1 MKCTFTVFVTDAN
14 DPPTISAQSFDVLES
29 ASIGHT
35 VGTIQAF
42 DPDGDTSLV
51 FADMTTI
58 PHPFTVEPSTGAI
71 KVSSSLDFEGSM
83 QSVSLRIFVTDS
95 AGTPSAKSALILIN
109 VKDDNDAPTFA
120 SMDVFIPERCAP
132 GSGSDAQCQ
141 VQLAGTDQDDEN
153 SPATGKGSP
162 LSWSLSGSHV
172 GKAGGCGD
180 TFVLDASS
188 GVLSANA
195 SASATPLDYERH
207 PNGCTVWVELTDS
220 AALTSQF
227 EVLVRIVDVNEP
239 PHLSEALCANPTVS
253 ENVPVGTNVTACA
266 LLIQDP
272 DTRALPPQDVTV
284 LQAAGAEF
292 GLHAELTMLDHI
304 YMTVSKHID
313 FETSPTITVSF
324 FMRDDGTPVAIQD
337 SDIVVTVIDVNE
349 PPVFRNVDS
358 ARSISE
364 GASPAALVTGPTLQA
379 TDPDVGQTATLKYR
393 VAVSPSNDEHFEIQV
408 STGAISVRAGASLNY
423 ETNPTL
429 NFPVTVTDSGDIA
442 VSAIV
447 IITVNNAN
455 DAPTINT
462 AVVTTKIPIT
472 PASGSKVGPPFAASD
487 EDFGHGERLTFH
499 AESSSDWD
507 HFTLDSESGQ
517 VSVGSDNSDLTV
529 GMHYTLK
536 VRVQDP
542 ENAFSDW
549 ATLSVNVVQGISVP
563 IFKTGQS
570 YDVLENTDG
579 VSGSAVTNDLKC
591 TDNDNDALSF
601 AIIGVT
607 SEVVLDSDGL
617 STGRRYAKTG
627 PFSVDSGAGKG
638 RMLVQSPGLDYEQV
652 FAYNVTVTCTD
663 TVGFE
668 DSTVITI
675 RVLDEPDAPFLPA
688 ASSGNSNGNITVG
701 ENARTGSLVGVV
713 RVTDEDFYDLI
724 PAPAG
729 QLTFKIADSASPS
742 PFAVHR
748 TGIRIA
754 GTTAVAVNVTLAEVA
769 PGSSENSVDLHTGT
783 PHPAPVCNNVR
794 IDFDASGDDVG
805 SSTGVLQFSQRQQG
819 FVAYLT
825 STNNWPSK
833 PYSDGVEL
841 TAGTGL
847 GSQNGHYSGVLAVFN
862 QGATKASFV
871 DTDATCSMKKV
882 YAYDKFGEYI
892 GESPEAC
899 QQELSINV
907 SATKHNALS
916 MLLKLIR

>member
-1 MKCTFTVFVTDAN
+1 MDTQSITWSMESCTPYPLSKCPLRVDGCTGIVSVTEAREGLDFETLNATELGAKVILTVVATDDGTPASKSLPQNVTVFVTDAN

-71 KVSSSLDFEGSM
+71 QVSSSLDFEGSM

-95 AGTPSAKSALILIN
+95 AGAPSAKSALILIN
-109 VKDDNDAPTFA
+109 VKDDNDAPTLA
-120 SMDVFIPERCAP
+120 SMDVFIPESCAP

-472 PASGSKVGPPFAASD
+472 PG
-487 EDFGHGERLTFH
+487 FG
-499 AESSSDWD
+499 
-507 HFTLDSESGQ
+507 
-517 VSVGSDNSDLTV
+517 
-529 GMHYTLK
+529 LK
-536 VRVQDP
+536 SR
-542 ENAFSDW
+542 
-549 ATLSVNVVQGISVP
+549 T
-563 IFKTGQS
+563 
-570 YDVLENTDG
+570 
-579 VSGSAVTNDLKC
+579 AVC
-591 TDNDNDALSF
+591 RF
-601 AIIGVT
+601 
-607 SEVVLDSDGL
+607 
-617 STGRRYAKTG
+617 GRRFWTRRAAHISRRKQFRLGSFYA
-627 PFSVDSGAGKG
+627 
-638 RMLVQSPGLDYEQV
+638 
-652 FAYNVTVTCTD
+652 
-663 TVGFE
+663 GF
-668 DSTVITI
+668 
-675 RVLDEPDAPFLPA
+675 
-688 ASSGNSNGNITVG
+688 
-701 ENARTGSLVGVV
+701 
-713 RVTDEDFYDLI
+713 
-724 PAPAG
+724 
-729 QLTFKIADSASPS
+729 
-742 PFAVHR
+742 
-748 TGIRIA
+748 GIR
-754 GTTAVAVNVTLAEVA
+754 GRFPSVQTT
-769 PGSSENSVDLHTGT
+769 P
-783 PHPAPVCNNVR
+783 
-794 IDFDASGDDVG
+794 I
-805 SSTGVLQFSQRQQG
+805 
-819 FVAYLT
+819 
-825 STNNWPSK
+825 
-833 PYSDGVEL
+833 
-841 TAGTGL
+841 
-847 GSQNGHYSGVLAVFN
+847 
-862 QGATKASFV
+862 
-871 DTDATCSMKKV
+871 
-882 YAYDKFGEYI
+882 
-892 GESPEAC
+892 
-899 QQELSINV
+899 
-907 SATKHNALS
+907 
-916 MLLKLIR
+916 